1 MVILASM
8 HRVEPADDQNLP
20 VCAQGCH
27 VIAAPPLS
35 PNQSFSTTLCPSS
48 WPADAVKS
56 LKERVSLSNT
66 LVASQNTS
74 TGALPRFS
82 PVQADRRR
90 SGVTEKYSQA
100 QGSGSGA

>member
-1 MVILASM
+1 MSSQRPVVPKPIIQHDVMPVIVA
-8 HRVEPADDQNLP
+8 RRRCEIVER
-20 VCAQGCH
+20 
-27 VIAAPPLS
+27 
-35 PNQSFSTTLCPSS
+35 
-48 WPADAVKS
+48 
-56 LKERVSLSNT
+56 RVSLSNA

-90 SGVTEKYSQA
+90 SGVTEKYCQA